1 MLRLLFLGLWTMA
14 WVSGAAG
21 QDKDFR
27 AELNRDQVGA
37 NESFRITFK
46 LSGKGHSFQ
55 PPSFRY
61 FNVVWGPAKSIK
73 RRSVNGNFSMTMS
86 YTYKLRPK
94 RKGSFRIGSAE
105 VVKDGETIKTEPVT
119 VKVTE
124 KADQNKKNKGNKQ
137 SITKRIRE
145 NLYIK
150 CSVNDT
156 EPYRG
161 EQIRAVY
168 KLFINIGVT
177 DYEVKHTPQ
186 YNGFWKETIKDPEKF
201 KVKVERVNGQRFKT
215 AVLSKVALFP
225 QRAGNLTLDPFKMKF
240 NVRYRTDGNG
250 GGVFSRF
257 RREYKT
263 KTLTVSSNP
272 VRIDVKPLPAQ
283 PSKGFSG
290 LVGQFDLSSQLS
302 SSQTILN
309 QPVEL
314 KLSLK
319 GRGNLNKLQPL
330 KLNLSNV
337 FSKYQPEVDARI
349 SKKSGVMKGTK
360 TFEYPIVPRSP
371 GRHEIDPI
379 SFTYFDPN
387 KERYITESTTSYTIR
402 VRPGSKGADTML
414 AGSELLPSQPA
425 VKSISKDIRYI
436 KVSSVNLTQNPLGFV
451 FSASFWGLTLA
462 PFLLIGGLI
471 WWQKQKGGLPVVRD
485 TSNAK
490 TLADRQLKAAQKAIN
505 SGEQQ
510 VFFEAMS
517 WALWGYASGKLGIE
531 ISEMTQDQVQHK
543 LLSNGV
549 SQQNVEELLELIQ
562 CCEMATYTPS
572 GSNTSKQD
580 LHQRAVK
587 LINNLE
593 AEFTV
598 S

>member
-1 MLRLLFLGLWTMA
+1 MLRWLFLGLWTMA
-14 WVSGAAG
+14 WVSGACG

-27 AELNRDQVGA
+27 AELNRDQVSA

-73 RRSVNGNFSMTMS
+73 RKSVNGNFSMTMS

-105 VVKDGETIKTEPVT
+105 IVKNGETLKSDPLTL
-119 VKVTE
+119 KVTE
-124 KADQNKKNKGNKQ
+124 KADQGENDKASQ
-137 SITKRIRE
+137 ESITKRIRE

-150 CSVNDT
+150 CSVNNT
-156 EPYRG
+156 KPYRG
-161 EQIRAVY
+161 EQIKAVY
-168 KLFINIGVT
+168 KLFINVGVT

-186 YNGFWKETIKDPEKF
+186 FNGFWKETIKDPEKF
-201 KVKVERVNGQRFKT
+201 RVKVERVNGQRFKT

-240 NVRYRTDGNG
+240 NVRYRADGNG

-272 VRIDVKPLPAQ
+272 VEIDVKPLPDQ

-290 LVGQFDLSSQLS
+290 LVGQFELSSQLS
-302 SSQTILN
+302 SSQTVLN
-309 QPVEL
+309 KPVEL
-314 KLSLK
+314 KLSLS

-330 KLNLSNV
+330 KLNLSRV
-337 FSKYQPEVDARI
+337 FSHYQPETNSRVSA
-349 SKKSGVMKGTK
+349 KSGVVKGAK

-379 SFTYFDPN
+379 SFTYFNPH
-387 KERYITESTTSYTIR
+387 KERYITESTPSYTIR
-402 VRPGSKGADTML
+402 VRPRAKGADSML
-414 AGSELLPSQPA
+414 PGSELLANQPA
-425 VKSISKDIRYI
+425 VQSIEKDIRYI
-436 KVSSVNLTQNPLGFV
+436 KTSSDTLSKNPLGFV
-451 FSASFWGLTLA
+451 FSAPFWGLTLA
-462 PFLLIGGLI
+462 PFLLIGGLV
-471 WWQKQKGGLPVVRD
+471 WWQKAKGGLPAVQD
-485 TSNAK
+485 SSNAK
-490 TLADRQLKAAQKAIN
+490 TLANRQLKNAERAIN
-505 SGEQQ
+505 SDEQEA
-510 VFFEAMS
+510 FYEAMS
-517 WALWGYASGKLGIE
+517 WALWGYAGKKLGIKV
-531 ISEMTQDQVQHK
+531 SEMTQEQVQQR
-543 LLSNGV
+543 LLSYGV
-549 SQQNVEELLELIQ
+549 NRHAVEELLELIQ

-572 GSNTSKQD
+572 GSNTTKQD

-593 AEFTV
+593 AEFTG